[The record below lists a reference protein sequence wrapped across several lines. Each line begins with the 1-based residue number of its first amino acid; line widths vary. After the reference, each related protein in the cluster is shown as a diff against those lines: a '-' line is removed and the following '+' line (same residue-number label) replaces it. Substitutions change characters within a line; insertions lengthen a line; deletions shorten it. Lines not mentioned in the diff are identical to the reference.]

1 MSELYRYALTD
12 FPNNKADV
20 GRLTEE
26 INASASVY
34 IALEYVTVTSLYCDT
49 VFKADLSSAEETT
62 LSGIVSVHSGE
73 PLNEVEA
80 PKTDDGRP
88 IVRAD
93 TRPIGTQTVF
103 TMRADDTKVGD
114 GKTLR
119 WDFSNSD
126 DTYATVSG
134 SNGPTLASGIK
145 AKQIDLKFND
155 PIYLKDGTIYFFDA
169 PWGAYCS
176 MYIVVPAGNYY
187 PNDYGSIP
195 ASALGLPGS
204 QMYSYAS
211 IDVYYANYVYS
222 HHIYGSC
229 PMGDELNAEGCQ
241 IDALPVGWILRGILC
256 TLDSDNVSK
265 GFASFELYRERTIVL
280 PGDPLGE

>member
-1 MSELYRYALTD
+1 MDLYKHTIYCVTED
-12 FPNNKADV
+12 KWVEGWYEKTTISGCPNNDTHEVDIDSTAIVDFQ
-20 GRLTEE
+20 
-26 INASASVY
+26 AS
-34 IALEYVTVTSLYCDT
+34 I
-49 VFKADLSSAEETT
+49 
-62 LSGIVSVHSGE
+62 G
-73 PLNEVEA
+73 
-80 PKTDDGRP
+80 PKMSDGRP
-88 IVRAD
+88 VVRAD
-93 TRPIGTQTVF
+93 TRPMGTQTVF
-103 TMRADDTKVGD
+103 TMRADDIKIGD
-114 GKTLR
+114 GRALR

-126 DTYATVSG
+126 DMYTPVSG

-169 PWGAYCS
+169 PWDACCS

-204 QMYSYAS
+204 QMYSYAA

-222 HHIYGSC
+222 HYMYGSC

-241 IDALPVGWILRGILC
+241 VDALPVGWVLRGILC
-256 TLDSDNVSK
+256 TPDSDNVSK
-265 GFASFELYRERTIVL
+265 GFASFELYRNRTIVL